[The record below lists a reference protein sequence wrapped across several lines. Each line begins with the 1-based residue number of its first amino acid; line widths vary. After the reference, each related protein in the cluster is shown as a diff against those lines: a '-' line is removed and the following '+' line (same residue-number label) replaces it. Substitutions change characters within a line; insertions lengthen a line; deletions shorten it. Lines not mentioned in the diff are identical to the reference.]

1 MSFIKSFL
9 RPSVDPSTPQFSD
22 WFKVMI
28 FLKMSLV
35 YKSNNLWGTSCLNNL
50 GIVHVIYYFS
60 DINECAAQPCSLLF
74 ECVDRINGVSCKLVV
89 WKLIVIGLAVLMLL
103 GGCTVLLCFL
113 KKKRHKTKNG
123 LLLPYCV
130 LVCL

>member
-9 RPSVDPSTPQFSD
+9 RLSVDPSTPQFSD

-35 YKSNNLWGTSCLNNL
+35 YKSNNLWETPCLNNL
-50 GIVHVIYYFS
+50 GIVHCIYYLT
-60 DINECAAQPCSLLF
+60 DINECADQPCSLLF
-74 ECVDRINGVSCKLVV
+74 ECVDHINEFSCKLVV
-89 WKLIVIGLAVLMLL
+89 WKLIVIVLAVLMLL

-130 LVCL
+130 LMCL